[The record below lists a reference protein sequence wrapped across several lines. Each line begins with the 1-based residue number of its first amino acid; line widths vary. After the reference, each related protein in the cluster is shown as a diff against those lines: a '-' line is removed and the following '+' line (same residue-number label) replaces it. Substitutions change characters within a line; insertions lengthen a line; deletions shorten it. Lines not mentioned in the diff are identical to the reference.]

1 MQYDELNLH
10 QHAVFQTQTATLFK
24 RSWRPGRGR
33 YAQFSHVLLLDNGG
47 GELHWGSG
55 IHAITGP
62 ALVFLP
68 PEHDLTFN
76 LEAGANC
83 RAIGFS
89 EELLVDTIGSK
100 AESVRLRIF
109 TETRSVAE
117 TFPPYVLNELTT
129 LFAWFDDE
137 LNDPARASWMTVTAY
152 LRLILLGAMRA
163 APATDTEHAEQGDQ
177 NAILLRFRH
186 LVELHFRDQW
196 RIEAYAQELGITYE
210 RLHGICRRS
219 LGRSPSQLVHARL
232 CNEAQARL
240 ERSGQ
245 SVKEIAD
252 GLGFSDPSRF
262 SHFFKEKTGV
272 SPMLYRKSLQE
283 RAQQEVAPANP
294 EFADW
299 P

>member
-1 MQYDELNLH
+1 MQNDEMNLH
-10 QHAVFQTQTATLFK
+10 QHAVFQVQAATLFK
-24 RSWRPGRGR
+24 RNWRPGRGQ
-33 YAQFSHVLLLDNGG
+33 YALFSHVLLLDNGRA
-47 GELHWGSG
+47 EVQWENG
-55 IHAITGP
+55 IHAISGP
-62 ALVFLP
+62 SLVFLP
-68 PEHDLTFN
+68 SEHDLVLH

-89 EELLVDTIGSK
+89 EDLLIDTIGSK

-117 TFPPYVLNELTT
+117 TFPPHVLTELTT
-129 LFAWFDDE
+129 LFGWFEDE

-163 APATDTEHAEQGDQ
+163 APASDPDQTEASDQ

-196 RIEAYAQELGITYE
+196 KIEAYAQELGITYE

-219 LGRSPSQLVHARL
+219 LGRTPSQLVHARL
-232 CNEAQARL
+232 CNEARARL

-262 SHFFKEKTGV
+262 SHFFKQKMGN
-272 SPMLYRKSLQE
+272 SPMSYRKNLQE
-283 RAQQEVAPANP
+283 RAQQEAVPTDP
-294 EFADW
+294 DFADW